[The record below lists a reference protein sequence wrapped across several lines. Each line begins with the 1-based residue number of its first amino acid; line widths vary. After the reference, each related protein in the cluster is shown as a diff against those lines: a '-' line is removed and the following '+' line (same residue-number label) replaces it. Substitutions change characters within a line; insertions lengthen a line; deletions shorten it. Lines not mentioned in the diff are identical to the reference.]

1 MALKLHL
8 GCGKRYLPG
17 WTHIDLA
24 DFPHIDYKQNAADLS
39 NFKDGSVD
47 EIYACNLLE
56 HFNRFEVPRVLAEWA
71 RVLRCRPQISESQNF
86 PAMGGILRL
95 SVPDFEAS
103 VAHYLEHH
111 DLAVL
116 ESNFIGGQ
124 KDKYDFHYYQFDFS
138 LLEKL
143 LNNFGFSNVQRY
155 DWRDFLP
162 DGFDDY
168 SRCYLP
174 HMDFEHGRLMVLNI
188 TAEKV
193 RSVVDYD
200 SSITLGMRSRGLIRD

>member
-1 MALKLHL
+1 MNLKLHL

-24 DFPHIDYKQNAADLS
+24 DFPHIDYRQNAADLS
-39 NFKDGSVD
+39 NFADGSVD

-56 HFNRFEVPRVLAEWA
+56 HFNRFEVPKVLAEWA
-71 RVLRCRPQISESQNF
+71 RVLKCREQKPDGTISQ
-86 PAMGGILRL
+86 GGIIRL

-103 VAHYLEHH
+103 VKHYLEHH

-124 KDKYDFHYYQFDFS
+124 KDQYDFHYYQFDFA

-143 LNNFGFSNVQRY
+143 LKNVGFSNMQRY

-174 HMDFEHGRLMVLNI
+174 HMDFEHGQLMVLNV

-193 RSVVDYD
+193 KHVTEYD
-200 SSITLGMRSRGLIRD
+200 GSLTLGMRNRGLIQD

>member
-1 MALKLHL
+1 MELRLHL

-24 DFPHIDYKQNAADLS
+24 DFPHIDHRQNASDLS
-39 NFKDGSVD
+39 NFADNSVD

-56 HFNRFEVPRVLAEWA
+56 HFNRFEVPRVLAEWS
-71 RVLRCRPQISESQNF
+71 RVLKCRTPLGE
-86 PAMGGILRL
+86 AGGILRL

-111 DLAVL
+111 DLAIL

-124 KDKYDFHYYQFDFS
+124 KDKYDFHYYQFDFA
-138 LLEKL
+138 LLERL
-143 LNNFGFSNVQRY
+143 LKNVGFANVQRY

-162 DGFDDY
+162 EGFDDY

-188 TAEKV
+188 TAEKIRNV
-193 RSVVDYD
+193 TDYD
-200 SSITLGMRSRGLIRD
+200 TQITLGMRNRGLIKD

>member
-1 MALKLHL
+1 MELKLHL

-24 DFPHIDYKQNAADLS
+24 DFPHIDYRQNASDLS
-39 NFKDGSVD
+39 NFTDNSVD

-56 HFNRFEVPRVLAEWA
+56 HFNRFEVPRVLVEWA
-71 RVLRCRPQISESQNF
+71 RVLKCRTPSTK
-86 PAMGGILRL
+86 GGILRL

-103 VAHYLEHH
+103 VAHYLEYH

-124 KDKYDFHYYQFDFS
+124 KNKYDFHYYQFDFA

-143 LNNFGFSNVQRY
+143 LKNVGFENVQRY

-168 SRCYLP
+168 SRTYLP

-193 RSVVDYD
+193 KNVIDYD
-200 SSITLGMRSRGLIRD
+200 PSLTLGMRNRGLIKD